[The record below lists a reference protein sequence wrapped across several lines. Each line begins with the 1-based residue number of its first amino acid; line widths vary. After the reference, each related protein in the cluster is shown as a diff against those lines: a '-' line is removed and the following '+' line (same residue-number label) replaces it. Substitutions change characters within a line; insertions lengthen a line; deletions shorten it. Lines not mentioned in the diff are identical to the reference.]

1 VLAAFKALAEAVK
14 KINLNDTNL
23 TAYLQ
28 SSVDIGIL
36 YLRVGL
42 ERSETMED
50 IRRVT
55 RD

>member
-14 KINLNDTNL
+14 KINLNNINL

-28 SSVDIGIL
+28 SFINMGTL
-36 YLRVGL
+36 YLRVDL
-42 ERSETMED
+42 KRSETMED
-50 IRRVT
+50 IRRIT